1 MSILI
6 SGDIHGNQSIGRVQ
20 LENVSARFPD
30 WRSIR
35 YLIVVG
41 DWGAIWN
48 GTPASVAME
57 NQLLAYYDAMPWET
71 LVVLGNHEG
80 YNRISQL
87 PWTTRHGG
95 KMQQA
100 SKKVFIFQ
108 HGNTYTIEG
117 KRFFV
122 FGGADSIDKGHRTA
136 FESWWPQEIPTM
148 DDFYR
153 ARATIAKSGKKIDY
167 VLTHTAP
174 TKVID
179 EMRAQ
184 GKLLFGNIKFEDPTA
199 RMLDHLEPELT
210 RAKGWFF
217 GHFHK
222 DFAWGK
228 FRCLDDDLVLLE
240 LEAKP

>member
-6 SGDIHGNQSIGRVQ
+6 SGDIHGNQSIGRIQ
-20 LENVSARFPD
+20 PENVAAQFPG
-30 WRSIR
+30 WESIR

-41 DWGAIWN
+41 DWGAIWS
-48 GTPASVAME
+48 GTRAFTAIE
-57 NQLLAYYDAMPWET
+57 KELLDDYDAMPWET

-95 KMQQA
+95 RMQQA

-122 FGGADSIDKGHRTA
+122 FGGADSIDKGNRTA

-148 DDFYR
+148 NDFHR
-153 ARATIAKSGKKIDY
+153 AQATIGRRGKKIDY

-174 TKVID
+174 TIVID
-179 EMRAQ
+179 QMRAQ
-184 GKLLFGNIKFEDPTA
+184 GKLPFGSMKFEDPTV
-199 RMLDHLEPELT
+199 RMLDQLEPGLT
-210 RAKGWFF
+210 QSKGWFF
-217 GHFHK
+217 GHFHT
-222 DFAWGK
+222 DFKWGR
-228 FRCLDDDLVLLE
+228 FRCLDEELVLLE
-240 LEAKP
+240 NELKS